1 MLIDELGTQIAP
13 FAHQKTAYE
22 GVPSGNNH
30 LGALFGVSRQRLSC
44 GSMAMKDRTK
54 PMNETFRYK
63 YAIVFGLTSVLPLLL
78 FLLAVEHYGILQE
91 GRVAVLLGGGLILAL
106 VGLTYSLRI
115 IKQVNALAQDFVK
128 VERGDLD
135 ALGERTTSSE
145 INEMS
150 RIADSFNKT
159 LSHLKIHAGDLEN
172 LFGKLNTLSE
182 LIGLVSRIPNIK
194 EVLQVVLHRTM
205 AALNARIGSIMLL
218 DDESQT
224 LKITCAEGLDESIV
238 AETILQLGERIA
250 GKVAQSGEAVLVED
264 VERDPRLRK
273 VNDPKYETSSF
284 ICMPLRVRGRV
295 MGVLNLSKRGDR
307 RAFSQSDM
315 TFLTSLLGHIGF
327 ALENARLIEEAKDAA
342 KQLEQVVS
350 DQSVQLNLVQKQ
362 VAKSTKLFQQAQKME
377 AVGTL
382 AGGIAHDFNN
392 ILMGIQGRTS
402 MMLMEMEAGHR
413 HHARLR
419 AIEDMAK
426 KGSELTKQLL
436 NFARG
441 GEYEV
446 KPTDLHRLVR
456 EQNQLFSRTKKE
468 IRLREKHAKNLWV
481 SEVDPVQI
489 EQVLLN
495 IYLNAWQAM
504 PDGGD
509 LFIETENC
517 TLDDNFVKPFQVKP
531 GKYVRISVTDTGVG
545 MDEETRH
552 RVFEPFF
559 TTKEA
564 GDGTGLGL
572 ASAYGIINNHGGII
586 NVQSEPDHGTTFDI
600 YLPAC
605 DKEVSEE
612 KRPTADVLRGTETIL
627 LVDDEDTI
635 LDVGKEMLTALGYK
649 VVSAQGGKRAVDVY
663 AEHKEEIDLVILD
676 MVMPGMAGGEVYDR
690 IKEMNPRARALL
702 SSGYGLDGRATDI
715 LERGCNGFI
724 QKPFDLKD
732 LSERIREVLE
742 KA

>member
-1 MLIDELGTQIAP
+1 
-13 FAHQKTAYE
+13 
-22 GVPSGNNH
+22 
-30 LGALFGVSRQRLSC
+30 
-44 GSMAMKDRTK
+44 MKDESQ
-54 PMNETFRYK
+54 PMRQTFRYK
-63 YAIVFGLTSVLPLLL
+63 YAIVFGLTSILPLLL
-78 FLLAVEHYGILQE
+78 FLLVVERYGIVHE
-91 GRVAVLLGGGLILAL
+91 GRVALLLGTSLILAL
-106 VGLTYSLRI
+106 LGLTYSLRI
-115 IKQVNALAQDFVK
+115 VKQVNVLAQDFVK

-135 ALGERTTSSE
+135 KLGERATSIE

-150 RIADSFNKT
+150 RIADSFNQT
-159 LSHLKIHAGDLEN
+159 LAHLKIHAGDLEN
-172 LFGKLNTLSE
+172 LFSKLNTLSD

-194 EVLQVVLHRTM
+194 EVLQIVLHRTM

-218 DDESQT
+218 DDETQT

-238 AETILQLGERIA
+238 AETILRLGERIA
-250 GKVAQSGEAVLVED
+250 GKVAQSGEPVLVED

-295 MGVLNLSKRGDR
+295 MGVLNLSKRGDSR
-307 RAFSQSDM
+307 TFSQSDM

-342 KQLEQVVS
+342 RKLEQVVS
-350 DQSVQLNLVQKQ
+350 DQSVQLNQIQKQ

-402 MMLMEMEAGHR
+402 LMLMEMDPGHR
-413 HHARLR
+413 HYTPLSG
-419 AIEDMAK
+419 IEEMAK

-436 NFARG
+436 SFARG
-441 GEYEV
+441 GKYEV
-446 KPTDLHRLVR
+446 KPTDLNKLVKD
-456 EQNQLFSRTKKE
+456 QNRMFSRTKKE
-468 IRLREKHAKNLWV
+468 IALREKHAKNLWV

-509 LFIETENC
+509 LFIETDNC
-517 TLDDNFVKPFQVKP
+517 TLDENFVRPFQVKP
-531 GKYVRISVTDTGVG
+531 GKYVRISVTDTGMG

-559 TTKEA
+559 TTKET

-572 ASAYGIINNHGGII
+572 ASAYGIIKNHGGII
-586 NVQSEPDHGTTFDI
+586 NVQSAVGRGTTFDI
-600 YLPAC
+600 YLPAS
-605 DKEVSEE
+605 DKEVLEE
-612 KRPTADVLRGTETIL
+612 KAPSADVLTGTETIL
-627 LVDDEDTI
+627 LVDDEGTI
-635 LDVGKEMLTALGYK
+635 LDVGNEMLTALGYK
-649 VVSAQGGKRAVDVY
+649 VMSAKSGKKALEVY
-663 AEHKEEIDLVILD
+663 TENKDEIDLVILD
-676 MVMPGMAGGEVYDR
+676 MIMPEMSGGEVYDR
-690 IKEMNPRARALL
+690 IKEVNPNAKALL
-702 SSGYGLDGRATDI
+702 STGYGIDGQATKILD
-715 LERGCNGFI
+715 RGCNGFI
-724 QKPFDLKD
+724 QKPFNLKD
-732 LSERIREVLE
+732 LSGKIRGVLD

>member
-1 MLIDELGTQIAP
+1 M
-13 FAHQKTAYE
+13 
-22 GVPSGNNH
+22 
-30 LGALFGVSRQRLSC
+30 R
-44 GSMAMKDRTK
+44 DRTK
-54 PMNETFRYK
+54 PMNQTFRYK

-78 FLLAVEHYGILQE
+78 FLLAVEHYGIVQE
-91 GRVAVLLGGGLILAL
+91 GRVAVLLGGSLILAL

-115 IKQVNALAQDFVK
+115 VRQVNALAQDFVK

-159 LSHLKIHAGDLEN
+159 LSHLKTHAGDLEN

-194 EVLQVVLHRTM
+194 EVLQIVLHRTM

-238 AETILQLGERIA
+238 AQTILRLGERIA
-250 GKVAQSGEAVLVED
+250 GKVALSGEAVLVED

-273 VNDPKYETSSF
+273 ANDPKYESSSF

-327 ALENARLIEEAKDAA
+327 ALENAKLIEEAKGAA
-342 KQLEQVVS
+342 KQLEQVVR
-350 DQSVQLNLVQKQ
+350 DQCVQLNLVQKQ

-402 MMLMEMEAGHR
+402 VMLMEMEAGHP

-436 NFARG
+436 SFARG

-446 KPTDLHRLVR
+446 KPTDLNRLVK
-456 EQNQLFSRTKKE
+456 EQNQLVSRTKKE
-468 IRLREKHAKNLWV
+468 ITLHEKHAKNLWV

-509 LFIETENC
+509 LFIQTENC
-517 TLDDNFVKPFQVKP
+517 TLDENFVKPFQVKP

-572 ASAYGIINNHGGII
+572 ASAYGIIKNHGGII
-586 NVQSEPDHGTTFDI
+586 NVQSELGHGTTFDI

-612 KRPTADVLRGTETIL
+612 KEPRADVLRGTETIL
-627 LVDDEDTI
+627 LVDDEDAI

-649 VVSAQGGKRAVDVY
+649 VVSAQGGKMAVGVY

-676 MVMPGMAGGEVYDR
+676 MIMPEMAGGEVYDR
-690 IKEMNPRARALL
+690 IREINPHARALL
-702 SSGYGLDGRATDI
+702 SSGYGLDGRVTDI
-715 LERGCNGFI
+715 LDRGCSGFI

-742 KA
+742 GA